1 LTASDIYNNQAF
13 VAVNTGFEIQIDEEA
28 RGDTR
33 FGEVDGLLFNRTGAI
48 YKVKD
53 FGTADGQQNYQ
64 NNQTLA
70 QERWHSY
77 EIAVSGNVYVVRLN
91 GQEATRFTRKASDV
105 FQGNPP
111 SADAV
116 SGFIGLQTHTGQVS
130 FANIRIRID

>member
-1 LTASDIYNNQAF
+1 
-13 VAVNTGFEIQIDEEA
+13 
-28 RGDTR
+28 
-33 FGEVDGLLFNRTGAI
+33 
-48 YKVKD
+48 
-53 FGTADGQQNYQ
+53 
-64 NNQTLA
+64 
-70 QERWHSY
+70 
-77 EIAVSGNVYVVRLN
+77 VVRLN